1 MCFLWRISAS
11 LPVCPRSLPSRGTG
25 AWEDLQVG
33 DQGVNGIEAWTL
45 AEVKPTSSANST
57 SGRNQELGTKRVHF
71 FPKMGRFAK
80 GGKQEGSRTSGGRW
94 REAEREG
101 SRAWR
106 EYLERKCRW
115 SCRSPVLP
123 SPTPR
128 GARPSLVWT
137 SMMLG
142 SLPVAGCKLRKLR
155 AMRDRAPDLLRDRRG
170 FRGHPPSGLLAGAWD
185 PAPAPASLPAAL
197 SAVAFL
203 SVSVAISSLCPLVP
217 FCPESGGLPPCGRAP
232 AASAQIHILSVI
244 KSPGKAEQ
252 VSDVRTCR
260 PRFTRRNCTWKTGW
274 QAGLGSRTLD
284 RPAGV
289 LGTKWNG

>member
-1 MCFLWRISAS
+1 MKPSVRAAVPGENTWKGSA
-11 LPVCPRSLPSRGTG
+11 
-25 AWEDLQVG
+25 
-33 DQGVNGIEAWTL
+33 
-45 AEVKPTSSANST
+45 
-57 SGRNQELGTKRVHF
+57 
-71 FPKMGRFAK
+71 
-80 GGKQEGSRTSGGRW
+80 
-94 REAEREG
+94 
-101 SRAWR
+101 
-106 EYLERKCRW
+106 RW

-142 SLPVAGCKLRKLR
+142 SLPVAGRRLGKLR

-203 SVSVAISSLCPLVP
+203 SVSVAISSVCPLVP

-244 KSPGKAEQ
+244 KSPGKAER